1 MNANLFATSSD
12 TENRFVEVVVPLN
25 LPQTLTYGIPLEWQG
40 SVLPGMRVEVVL
52 GRNKLYAGLVVAVH
66 NNQPTTYQVK
76 PIRSVIDSIPI
87 ISELQ
92 LAFWSWICQYYI
104 ANPGEVMQVAL
115 PTHLKLSGEAIFELQ
130 ELDNSIAWSDDA
142 YIVLEALELKGKL
155 SLSTIKQLITP
166 KKIALTLQELMHHNA
181 IRIIEKLEETY
192 KPKTERIVKINPE
205 FDTEQGLHSILDACK
220 KAPKQ
225 EQIVMAFYQL
235 YKKEAVVTVKNL
247 LASTQTTNA
256 QLNALIDKGF
266 FYTDEIKVDR
276 LAYIKNPDGLASINL
291 SDAQH
296 IGQQE
301 LEKELQQ
308 HDVVLIEGVTGS
320 GKTLLYIEQIKK
332 IIQEG
337 KQVLL
342 LVPEIALS
350 TQLVAR
356 LYHYFG
362 EELGVYHSKFSN
374 NERIEIWNKVSSQAY
389 KLVVGPRSAVW
400 LPFQQLGLIIVD
412 EEHDGSYKQQEPAPR
427 FHGRDA
433 AIYLAHL
440 HKAKVILGSATP
452 SMESLYNAHQKKYGY
467 VQLKERYQGLALPNI
482 EIVDARITQ
491 KTSASNPLIAPV
503 LINKIAEAL
512 ANKKQ
517 VILFQ
522 NKRGYAPFQ
531 VCTTCG
537 WVPKCKY
544 CSVSL
549 TYHKITDKMHCHY
562 CGMKSKVMHQ
572 CPACGSDH
580 IISKSF
586 GTERIEEDIKQL
598 FPTAVIARMDTDSMK
613 GKNNFSDLF
622 KKMESRAI
630 DILIGTQM
638 VVKGLDFANVSL
650 VGILNAD
657 NLLTWPDFR
666 VNERA
671 FQLMEQV
678 SGRAGR
684 KEQQG
689 EVLIQAIHIDHP
701 VLQWVKDHSTQAY
714 YENELQFR
722 EAFVYPPFCRMIKV
736 VCKHAAEAMAQQM
749 GAHMA
754 DAIQTHKMDCILQG
768 PAPALINKINNL
780 YYYELWL
787 KCPKDAKKLIDI
799 KHVLKEQKSR
809 ILAMKAYSSGIIT
822 LDVDPQN

>member
-1 MNANLFATSSD
+1 MNTTLFAHTTD

-40 SVLPGMRVEVVL
+40 SVLPGMRVEVAL

-66 NNQPTTYQVK
+66 NNQPTSYQVK
-76 PIRSVIDSIPI
+76 PIRAIIDAIPI

-92 LAFWSWICQYYI
+92 LAFWSWVCQYYI

-115 PTHLKLSGEAIFELQ
+115 PTHLKLSGEALFELQ
-130 ELDNSIAWSDDA
+130 KFDTRINWSDDA
-142 YIVLEALELKGKL
+142 FIVLEALELKGKL
-155 SLSTIKQLITP
+155 SLNTIKQLITP
-166 KKIALTLQELMHHNA
+166 KKVAITLQELLHHNA

-192 KPKTERIVKINPE
+192 KPKTERIVKLKSE
-205 FDTEQGLHSILDACK
+205 FVSEQGLHTLLDACK

-225 EQIVMAFYQL
+225 EQLVMAFYQL

-256 QLNALIDKGF
+256 QLNALIEKGF

-276 LAYIKNPDGLASINL
+276 LAYIKNPDGVKTITLT
-291 SDAQH
+291 DAQL
-296 IGQQE
+296 IGKQE
-301 LEKELQQ
+301 LEKALQKQ
-308 HDVVLIEGVTGS
+308 EVVLIEGVTGS

-374 NERIEIWNKVSSQAY
+374 NERVEIWNKVSSQAY
-389 KLVVGPRSAVW
+389 KLIVGARSAVW
-400 LPFQQLGLIIVD
+400 LPFQQLGLVIVD

-433 AIYLAHL
+433 AIYLAQL

-467 VQLKERYQGLALPNI
+467 VQLMERYQGLAMPTI
-482 EIVDARITQ
+482 EIVDARMLQQAYATN
-491 KTSASNPLIAPV
+491 SLIAPA
-503 LINKIAEAL
+503 LIEKIAVAL
-512 ANKKQ
+512 SNKKQ
-517 VILFQ
+517 IILFQ

-562 CGMKSKVMHQ
+562 CGTKSKVIHQ

-598 FPTAVIARMDTDSMK
+598 FPTATIARMDTDSMK

-622 KKMESRAI
+622 KKMELRQI

-722 EAFVYPPFCRMIKV
+722 EAFIYPPFCRMIKV
-736 VCKHAAEAMAQQM
+736 ICKHAAEAMAQQM
-749 GAHMA
+749 GALMA
-754 DAIQTHKMDCILQG
+754 DAIQTKKIDCILQG

-787 KCPKDAKKLIDI
+787 KCPKDAKKLVDI
-799 KHVLKEQKSR
+799 KQVLKEQKRS
-809 ILAMKAYSSGIIT
+809 ILSMKAYSSGIIT